1 MLVVRFLH
9 KCIEGSRARTAPNTL
24 SNAISDTNNEPAPDI
39 SDERSHRNSFAAAAP
54 HPAGRARYQK
64 ALSEELGVRP
74 RTNPLRLEWEAL
86 DFKIGK
92 APPPPPRPPPQA
104 CHYRSRLPTRHHS
117 FEVLYVPVCRHTCS
131 RTCTA
136 MPSTVRWWR

>member
-24 SNAISDTNNEPAPDI
+24 SNAISDTNNEPVPDI

-92 APPPPPRPPPQA
+92 ARLPPPPLPKHVTIAVA
-104 CHYRSRLPTRHHS
+104 CLLATTRSRSFTCRCAGTRAQG
-117 FEVLYVPVCRHTCS
+117 LARPCPAR
-131 RTCTA
+131 
-136 MPSTVRWWR
+136 